1 MVRCAE
7 NKVGLRLSCKHLRY
21 KSIWH
26 NKRLP
31 IGSLLFLSLFLDIY
45 FRTPMK
51 VTNSVVIVWL
61 LCGAHGS
68 FACLV
73 IQQRVYLFLGEY
85 FVSYLLQLSRGDLL
99 HLSKGFLP
107 CRGMVV
113 IEHLL
118 GHRQCVVFLILCRN
132 SHLTLQL
139 AQGALEL
146 CAC

>member
-1 MVRCAE
+1 M
-7 NKVGLRLSCKHLRY
+7 
-21 KSIWH
+21 
-26 NKRLP
+26 
-31 IGSLLFLSLFLDIY
+31 
-45 FRTPMK
+45 
-51 VTNSVVIVWL
+51 VIVWL

-73 IQQRVYLFLGEY
+73 IQQSVYLFGGED
-85 FVSYLLQLSRGDLL
+85 FVGDVLQLGRGDLL

-118 GHRQCVVFLILCRN
+118 CHSEGIILLILSRN
-132 SHLTLQL
+132 SHLSLQL

-146 CAC
+146 G